1 VTWFRGVLDEDERMH
16 ARLAGSG
23 MQGFEARDEEPWS
36 HFGEPGRIAADIEAK
51 RSILALHR
59 PTEDDYA
66 DQQGNLGPACRTCHE
81 DAETAGYEPA
91 PLPYPCPTVRL
102 IASAYRDRP
111 GYREEWA
118 PDKG

>member
-1 VTWFRGVLDEDERMH
+1 MDDLVTWLQGVLDEDERMH

-36 HFGEPGRIAADIEAK
+36 HFGEPGRIAADIAAK
-51 RSILALHR
+51 RAVLDLAVAHTEVARGVTTLTRPSAIAAVDAVNLVVLH
-59 PTEDDYA
+59 
-66 DQQGNLGPACRTCHE
+66 L
-81 DAETAGYEPA
+81 
-91 PLPYPCPTVRL
+91 
-102 IASAYRDRP
+102 ASAYRDRH